1 MRPFIHINCAMSA
14 DGKIAGVD
22 KKQVRISSPEDKIR
36 VMNLKKQYDSIL
48 VGVKTVIS
56 DNPHLTVSELS
67 YKESPLRIVIDPHGK
82 IPDNALILNNKAP
95 TLIITDDDCI
105 KTWDDVKCFRS
116 GTPVNLMKAMNYL
129 VEIGIKSILVEG
141 GGETIASFFR
151 EKLVDKF
158 TVFIGSMI
166 IGGRTAPTPVDGP
179 GWILEGGIKLNLKN
193 LEVLGSGILL
203 TYEPIF

>member
-1 MRPFIHINCAMSA
+1 MRPFVHINCAMSA

-22 KKQVRISSPEDKIR
+22 KKQVRISSFEDKIR

-56 DNPHLTVSELS
+56 DNPHLTISELS
-67 YKESPLRIVIDPHGK
+67 YKENPLRIVIDPHGK
-82 IPDNALILNNKAP
+82 TPDGALILNDKAP
-95 TLIITDDDCI
+95 TLIITDDDCT
-105 KTWDDVKCFRS
+105 KTWDDAKCFRS
-116 GTPVNLMKAMNYL
+116 GTPINLMKAMNYL
-129 VEIGIKSILVEG
+129 VKIGIKSILVEG
-141 GGETIASFFR
+141 GGETIASFFK

-179 GWILEGGIKLNLKN
+179 GWILEGGIKLDLKN
-193 LEVLGSGILL
+193 LEVLGNGILL

>member
-22 KKQVRISSPEDKIR
+22 KKQVKISSLEDKNR
-36 VMNLKKQYDSIL
+36 VTNLKKQYDSVL

-56 DNPHLTVSELS
+56 DDPHLTVSGLS
-67 YKESPLRIVIDPHGK
+67 YMENPLRIVIDSHGK
-82 IPDNALILNNKAP
+82 TPDDALILNNEAP
-95 TLIITDDDCI
+95 TLIITDDDCV
-105 KTWDDVKCFRS
+105 KTWHNAVCFRS
-116 GTPVNLMKAMNYL
+116 GTPIDLMKAMDHL
-129 VEIGIKSILVEG
+129 MKIGVKSILVEG

-158 TVFIGSMI
+158 TVFVGSMI

-179 GWILEGGIKLNLKN
+179 GWILEGGIKLDLKN
-193 LEVLGSGILL
+193 LEVLGDGVLL
-203 TYEPIF
+203 TYEPKF